1 MREGLMG
8 QRVND
13 SVTAADSGY
22 GMSRSN
28 CFRESGQCRTW
39 SSRQQWRASLES
51 PAICAFMEAD
61 DPLRTDIVTV
71 MLLTVAHSGAG
82 RDGLLLFRSQGHSPT
97 LMTIARLYRVWRMKV
112 YVVGF
117 G

>member
-1 MREGLMG
+1 MG
-8 QRVND
+8 QRVKD
-13 SVTAADSGY
+13 SVTAADSGH

-39 SSRQQWRASLES
+39 SLRQQWRASLES
-51 PAICAFMEAD
+51 PAICAFMEAAD
-61 DPLRTDIVTV
+61 DPLWTDIVTV

-82 RDGLLLFRSQGHSPT
+82 RGGLLLFRSQGHSPT

-117 G
+117 